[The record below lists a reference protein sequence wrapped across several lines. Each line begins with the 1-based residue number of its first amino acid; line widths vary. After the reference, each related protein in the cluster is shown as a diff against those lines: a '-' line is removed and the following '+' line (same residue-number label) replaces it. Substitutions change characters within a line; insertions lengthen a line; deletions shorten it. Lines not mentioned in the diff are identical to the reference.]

1 MYIYMYIYICIYIKY
16 GRILS
21 HAKSHFNM
29 NRWHYIFA
37 TLVVGYQAE
46 SAQFF
51 VSTTVVWKMRWT
63 LEDSGSSQ
71 VYPNVPK
78 SPTKPWWM
86 GLN

>member
-1 MYIYMYIYICIYIKY
+1 MYIYMYIYIKY

-51 VSTTVVWKMRWT
+51 VQHHCG
-63 LEDSGSSQ
+63 LEDEVDTGRFWIIPSVS
-71 VYPNVPK
+71 K
-78 SPTKPWWM
+78 CA
-86 GLN
+86 